1 MQEILGMP
9 PKETAREEQKARVR
23 MAVLMGI
30 AGGKVVENTGFMLNP
45 WGSGITVGGRAIP

>member
-1 MQEILGMP
+1 MPEMYGMQIPEN
-9 PKETAREEQKARVR
+9 AREKQKSRVR

-30 AGGKVVENTGFMLNP
+30 AGGKVVENSGLMFNP